1 MVLPVA
7 SVTDPLFNRILGG
20 LAPLKTGGA
29 ERAPICILKGA
40 FTSRWSASTDRVL
53 DRFEVAYTP
62 SPYNAPANRPVLAQL
77 SDFNKLKLALASDD
91 PEVIARAP
99 KLSRSGR
106 VVTFLTYPDA
116 AVPMPSAGYLP
127 ATAPWLVAAPP
138 PSGRF
143 FGYFLSHSS
152 HRTPAARSATPR
164 RSGWRAKR
172 CAS

>member
-1 MVLPVA
+1 M
-7 SVTDPLFNRILGG
+7 
-20 LAPLKTGGA
+20 
-29 ERAPICILKGA
+29 KGA

-77 SDFNKLKLALASDD
+77 SDFNQLKLAPASDD

-116 AVPMPSAGYLP
+116 AVPMPSAGHLP